1 MDSLREEINVYSQ
14 NCGPSSHY
22 RRGDGNRKIFSGN
35 QTTKT
40 VGELYC
46 SEELKEERLG
56 ELIFVSVLNIFS
68 VHCGIS
74 GDTLILVAL
83 HKGTSLNKP
92 SRLLFLNLAITDLCV
107 GIIAEPLFVAYSMSV
122 LTERWDI
129 CYYADNASLI
139 TGAIL
144 CSVSLFTSTAISVER
159 LLALLL
165 GLRYTYIVTMR
176 KAYLSAIV
184 MWILSAF
191 IGAANYSFHFLI
203 IGWSTF
209 ITISLC
215 VVISSLCYGK
225 IFFTLRQRQFH
236 VQDGA
241 FQGELSQKIP
251 LNIARYRKTVYSAL
265 WVQVTL
271 LVCYLRFGIAMAL
284 RPESPEKSDIAFS
297 VYLAGNNTLTFVLAN
312 SSLNPFLYCWKI
324 REVRK
329 AVKEKIRH
337 FFCSSN

>member
-1 MDSLREEINVYSQ
+1 MFIARIVVQARITEGEMAIE
-14 NCGPSSHY
+14 
-22 RRGDGNRKIFSGN
+22 KKFAGN
-35 QTTKT
+35 QTQKI

-46 SEELKEERLG
+46 SEELKEERLA
-56 ELIFVSVLNIFS
+56 ELTFVSVLNISLSITAFL
-68 VHCGIS
+68 GN
-74 GDTLILVAL
+74 TLILVAL

-129 CYYADNASLI
+129 CHYADNASLI

-144 CSVSLFTSTAISVER
+144 CSVSLFTSTAISVDR

-176 KAYLSAIV
+176 KAYISVIV

-191 IGAANYSFHFLI
+191 IGAADYSFHFLI
-203 IGWSTF
+203 IAWSTF

-241 FQGELSQKIP
+241 FQGERSQKIP
-251 LNIARYRKTVYSAL
+251 LNIARYRKAVYSAL

-271 LVCYLRFGIAMAL
+271 VVCYLPFGIAMAL
-284 RPESPEKSDIAFS
+284 RPESPEKREITIS
-297 VYLAGNNTLTFVLAN
+297 FVLAN
-312 SSLNPFLYCWKI
+312 SSLNPFLYCWRI
-324 REVRK
+324 REVRT
-329 AVKEKIRH
+329 AVKETISH